1 MSIRIRLLLSY
12 VAMVIIPIVFCGIA
26 VMLISVTLFGDIR
39 IAKAIIGLNQNSH
52 SLIDK
57 EQEGAIRTKEDE
69 DDIFSRL
76 KILSSYAPDK
86 LEDIN
91 FLKETDKELN
101 DNQAGLLIRKNDE
114 LTYSSPYFKIS
125 SFDKYLPAFETEGQR
140 KGMDVK
146 IEGNSFTISNL
157 ITTMKRRIR

>member
-1 MSIRIRLLLSY
+1 
-12 VAMVIIPIVFCGIA
+12 
-26 VMLISVTLFGDIR
+26 MLISVTLFGDIR

-101 DNQAGLLIRKNDE
+101 DNQAGLLIRKMMSLNIH
-114 LTYSSPYFKIS
+114 LHTLKFLRLISTYPHLKRK
-125 SFDKYLPAFETEGQR
+125 DKEKEW
-140 KGMDVK
+140 M
-146 IEGNSFTISNL
+146 
-157 ITTMKRRIR
+157 

>member
-86 LEDIN
+86 LEDIK
-91 FLKETDKELN
+91 F
-101 DNQAGLLIRKNDE
+101 
-114 LTYSSPYFKIS
+114 FK
-125 SFDKYLPAFETEGQR
+125 
-140 KGMDVK
+140 
-146 IEGNSFTISNL
+146 GN
-157 ITTMKRRIR
+157 